1 MLYLFSKKGR
11 LSHQKAKELYNQV
24 VRHARSPIFY
34 EGYSAPDTVEG
45 RFEMIALHGGLLVN
59 RLCAPDMG
67 REGRMLAQAF
77 FDVMFFN
84 LDWSIR
90 EMGVGDLGVPRRV
103 KQMMSAF
110 KGRAFAYDEAV
121 KVGGGEVKHALIRN
135 LYATSSRPSPET
147 LNAMSAYIMN
157 CVSALRNQG
166 LSDFWLGKVVFPNIE
181 FNQQGQNINA
191 SSQAA

>member
-34 EGYSAPDTVEG
+34 EGYRVPDTVEG

-59 RLCAPDMG
+59 RLCSPDMG
-67 REGRMLAQAF
+67 REGKMLAQAF
-77 FDVMFFN
+77 FDTMFFN

-121 KVGGGEVKHALIRN
+121 KAGGGEVNHALIRN
-135 LYATSSRPSPET
+135 LYATASRPSPET
-147 LNAMSAYIMN
+147 LNAMSAYVME
-157 CVSALRNQG
+157 CAARLRAQG
-166 LSDFWLGKVVFPNIE
+166 LSDFWQGKVTFPDIE

-191 SSQAA
+191 PNQAA